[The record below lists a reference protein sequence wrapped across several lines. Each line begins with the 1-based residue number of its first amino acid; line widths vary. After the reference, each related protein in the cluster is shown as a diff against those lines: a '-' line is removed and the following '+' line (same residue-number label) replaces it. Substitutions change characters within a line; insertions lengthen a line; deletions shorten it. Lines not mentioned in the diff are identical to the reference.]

1 MRWGGVADNEIRV
14 VALQRN
20 VISARQYR
28 LPVPAHCAAGTQ
40 FVQRRPG
47 ESGVDCHVIFRRGRR
62 MEFTLL
68 FLAVAIVMLAAWRG
82 SRPLA
87 LGLYAAV
94 MIACVATYLHH
105 ATDTLKL
112 SF

>member
-1 MRWGGVADNEIRV
+1 MRQTMNFVLFQFTVASSLFE
-14 VALQRN
+14 
-20 VISARQYR
+20 SA
-28 LPVPAHCAAGTQ
+28 
-40 FVQRRPG
+40 
-47 ESGVDCHVIFRRGRR
+47 VDCLRSHLGRL

-82 SRPLA
+82 SRTLA

-94 MIACVATYLHH
+94 MVACAATYLHH

>member
-1 MRWGGVADNEIRV
+1 
-14 VALQRN
+14 
-20 VISARQYR
+20 
-28 LPVPAHCAAGTQ
+28 
-40 FVQRRPG
+40 
-47 ESGVDCHVIFRRGRR
+47 

-82 SRPLA
+82 SHPLA
-87 LGLYAAV
+87 FGLYTAV
-94 MIACVATYLHH
+94 MIACAATYLHH